1 MFSHQFD
8 DLDKL
13 NLNFTK
19 SQWFPFAR
27 GLTSHTCEVRA
38 NGNHF
43 VKLRSSIS
51 KLSNFITCN
60 IIIEVAPVSG
70 YAPKGSV
77 RVGKG
82 KAKVRQV
89 PTFN

>member
-1 MFSHQFD
+1 MALLRIHD
-8 DLDKL
+8 
-13 NLNFTK
+13 
-19 SQWFPFAR
+19 
-27 GLTSHTCEVRA
+27 TCEVRA

-60 IIIEVAPVSG
+60 IIIEVAPVFG

-82 KAKVRQV
+82 KVRQV